1 MALVFMLT
9 NSNTSY
15 FRNTGPSYEK
25 EIDQPNTNDGNNS
38 RHICIFAYLHSALF
52 SHLHLIILLSFHRLQ
67 TITNATNDKCNVSS
81 NLMHIHL
88 LAVFYCNTN
97 LKSKRVNYYIIPIEI
112 HCCDY

>member
-38 RHICIFAYLHSALF
+38 SRLFAYLHIA
-52 SHLHLIILLSFHRLQ
+52 
-67 TITNATNDKCNVSS
+67 
-81 NLMHIHL
+81 
-88 LAVFYCNTN
+88 
-97 LKSKRVNYYIIPIEI
+97 
-112 HCCDY
+112 